1 MLYTLNN
8 YNFVKNTR
16 CVSTA
21 AISDSSVIA
30 CLILISGATELTGLL
45 NYFYFLKRI
54 IFRKRLKKNVTQ
66 LFICISLKSNLYL
79 NKTSKT
85 VQTQFD
91 FHEFRKIKPH
101 LFVRKK
107 LQTKDL
113 NRHSPRKIQ
122 KWPICTFKK
131 CKTLAILKMQVK
143 HGEILLPMQ
152 WDCYKKNRQTV
163 TNVIKVTEKVKP
175 SCIAGRNVKQ

>member
-54 IFRKRLKKNVTQ
+54 IFRKRLKKNVT
-66 LFICISLKSNLYL
+66 
-79 NKTSKT
+79 
-85 VQTQFD
+85 
-91 FHEFRKIKPH
+91 
-101 LFVRKK
+101 
-107 LQTKDL
+107 
-113 NRHSPRKIQ
+113 
-122 KWPICTFKK
+122 
-131 CKTLAILKMQVK
+131 
-143 HGEILLPMQ
+143 
-152 WDCYKKNRQTV
+152 
-163 TNVIKVTEKVKP
+163 
-175 SCIAGRNVKQ
+175 